1 MQDKGFSFLFSYI
14 PVVLTEKRK
23 GRVVIRY
30 NERNSSLSKYI
41 RNVIFSFLVI
51 ITLKEV
57 LLQLKIATIS
67 IPLLFDLFLIEDYM
81 QAFKTIF
88 VKEIN

>member
-1 MQDKGFSFLFSYI
+1 MVELLY
-14 PVVLTEKRK
+14 
-23 GRVVIRY
+23 VI
-30 NERNSSLSKYI
+30 NECNSSLSKYI

-57 LLQLKIATIS
+57 LLQLKSATIS

-81 QAFKTIF
+81 QAFKTILWR
-88 VKEIN
+88 K